1 MYREGTIASFKEL
14 DKTKCKEEQWET
26 MMNLKTLKY
35 GNHHP
40 LNRDSSNR
48 IGTKMETVGV
58 RSFLQESKFNL
69 LKTQSVPISNN
80 LKNLNKIRNESTISH
95 G

>member
-1 MYREGTIASFKEL
+1 
-14 DKTKCKEEQWET
+14 
-26 MMNLKTLKY
+26 
-35 GNHHP
+35 
-40 LNRDSSNR
+40 
-48 IGTKMETVGV
+48 METVGV

-80 LKNLNKIRNESTISH
+80 LKNLNKIRNESTISL